1 MLYLFLFFLV
11 LKFMILHIF
20 QFFFSIF
27 LVFVLAH
34 EYDIDNSS
42 WFSLKL
48 HAYFDADWASDL
60 TG

>member
-1 MLYLFLFFLV
+1 MLYLFLFF
-11 LKFMILHIF
+11 FGFEIHGFAHFSI
-20 QFFFSIF
+20 FFSIF

-34 EYDIDNSS
+34 EYGIDNSS

-48 HAYFDADWASDL
+48 HAYFDADWVGDL